1 MTITLRILG
10 VPVASLTVEDVEEE
24 DSALE
29 TAVEFTDQM
38 LAAARSPLWRWL
50 RR

>member
-10 VPVASLTVEDVEEE
+10 FPVATLTVEDTDE

-29 TAVEFTDQM
+29 TAVEFADQM
-38 LAAARSPLWRWL
+38 LAAARSPLWHWL